1 MSRFLRLWTAAG
13 AAVGLLC
20 GSPAFAHL
28 TPNSEVQLAIG
39 HSAIRADVIVP
50 QGEYAYAT
58 GNPVGN
64 DARSMAIARAYLE
77 RHSAIVAPDGRLWIR
92 RVESIGFAQIA
103 GPPDLHAVEEW
114 TPPPGAPLRRFT
126 IDWRVIVDELPNHF
140 ALFLV
145 SSDVAT
151 RVGAVHEVVG
161 AVRAHSGPLVVDRG
175 AGSALTAF
183 ANALML
189 GVDHILGGYDHL
201 MFLIALLLPAPLIAS
216 HGRWTTPRP
225 ARQTIGRL
233 VRIVTAFTIGH
244 SLTLIGATLGHW
256 RLPAAPVE
264 VAIAVS
270 VLVSAVHAIRPL
282 VPGREPLIALFFGLV
297 HGLAFAT
304 IFAQAGAAMGS
315 GALSLAGVNL
325 GIEVVQIGIVLATV
339 PALLILAPTRAYPP
353 IRVGA
358 AGFACVAATAWIIN
372 RTTGWLTDAIG
383 AMEGA
388 MAYAGWL
395 IALLS
400 VAALA
405 MLALAQR
412 GPKARNWRTGWDS
425 NPR

>member
-64 DARSMAIARAYLE
+64 DARSLTIARAYLE

-216 HGRWTTPRP
+216 HGRWATPRP
-225 ARQTIGRL
+225 TRQTIGRL

-358 AGFACVAATAWIIN
+358 AGFACVAATAWIVN
-372 RTTGWLTDAIG
+372 RTSGRLADTVGVL
-383 AMEGA
+383 EGA
-388 MAYAGWL
+388 MSYAGWL

-405 MLALAQR
+405 ILALAHR
-412 GPKARNWRTGWDS
+412 GPNARNWRTGW
-425 NPR
+425 PPK

>member
-1 MSRFLRLWTAAG
+1 MSRLGRLWVAAG
-13 AAVGLLC
+13 AMVLLLC
-20 GSPAFAHL
+20 GSPAVAHF

-39 HSAIRADVIVP
+39 HGAIRADVIVP

-58 GNPVGN
+58 GNPVAN
-64 DARSMAIARAYLE
+64 DTRSLAIARAYLE
-77 RHSAIVAPDGRLWIR
+77 SHSAIAAPDGRRWTRHL
-92 RVESIGFAQIA
+92 ESIAFAQIA
-103 GPPDLHAVEEW
+103 GPPDLHAIEQW
-114 TPPPGAPLRRFT
+114 TPPPGAPLRKFA
-126 IDWRVIVDELPNHF
+126 IEWRVIVDVLPNHF

-151 RVGAVHEVVG
+151 RVGSVHEVVG
-161 AVRAHSGPLVVDRG
+161 AVRAHSGPLLVDRG
-175 AGSALTAF
+175 GGSALTAF
-183 ANALML
+183 ANAVML

-201 MFLIALLLPAPLIAS
+201 MFLLALLLPAPLIAS
-216 HGRWTTPRP
+216 HGRWTAPRP

-244 SLTLIGATLGHW
+244 SVTLIGATLGHW

-282 VPGREPLIALFFGLV
+282 VPGREPLIALFFGLI

-304 IFAQAGAAMGS
+304 IFAQAGTTMGS

-358 AGFACVAATAWIIN
+358 ATFASLAALTWIVN
-372 RTTGWLTDAIG
+372 RTTGRLADAVS

-388 MAYAGWL
+388 MSYGGWL

-400 VAALA
+400 LAALA
-405 MLALAQR
+405 IFALAAGR
-412 GPKARNWRTGWDS
+412 PKAGNWRTGWDS

>member
-1 MSRFLRLWTAAG
+1 MRCAVRWVLATLLLTLCTVPAA
-13 AAVGLLC
+13 
-20 GSPAFAHL
+20 AHL

-39 HSAIRADVIVP
+39 HNSIRADVIVP

-64 DARSMAIARAYLE
+64 DVGSLASARSYVMSHA
-77 RHSAIVAPDGRLWIR
+77 AIVAPDGRPWTR
-92 RVESIGFAQIA
+92 RIERIEFAQIA

-114 TPPPGAPLRRFT
+114 TPPSGAPLRRFA
-126 IDWRVIVDELPNHF
+126 IRWQVIVDTLPNHF

-145 SSDVAT
+145 ASDVAT
-151 RVGAVHEVVG
+151 RVGTVHEVIG

-189 GVDHILGGYDHL
+189 GIDHILGGYDHL
-201 MFLIALLLPAPLIAS
+201 MFLLALLLPAPLLAS

-225 ARQTIGRL
+225 ARETIGQL

-244 SLTLIGATLGHW
+244 SLTLIGATLGQWH
-256 RLPAAPVE
+256 LPAAPVE

-270 VLVSAVHAIRPL
+270 VLISAIHAIRPL
-282 VPGREPLIALFFGLV
+282 LPGREPLIALFFGLI

-315 GALSLAGVNL
+315 GALNLLGVNL
-325 GIEVVQIGIVLATV
+325 GIEAVQLSIVLVTV
-339 PALLILAPTRAYPP
+339 PALLILTPTRAYAP

-358 AGFACVAATAWIIN
+358 ASFACFAATAWIVN
-372 RTTGWLTDAIG
+372 RTTGGLAALVGAI
-383 AMEGA
+383 EGA

-400 VAALA
+400 IAALA
-405 MLALAQR
+405 MLAAGKLALFN
-412 GPKARNWRTGWDS
+412 PNARR
-425 NPR
+425 RAA

>member
-1 MSRFLRLWTAAG
+1 M
-13 AAVGLLC
+13 
-20 GSPAFAHL
+20 
-28 TPNSEVQLAIG
+28 AIG
-39 HSAIRADVIVP
+39 RESIRADVIVP

-58 GNPVGN
+58 GNPVSN
-64 DARSMAIARAYLE
+64 DARSLAIATAYLE
-77 RHSAIVAPDGRLWIR
+77 SHSAIVAPDGRRWTR
-92 RVESIGFAQIA
+92 RVESIAFAQIA

-126 IDWRVIVDELPNHF
+126 IDWGVLVDELPNHF

-175 AGSALTAF
+175 TGSALTAF

-201 MFLIALLLPAPLIAS
+201 MFLLALLLPAPLIAS
-216 HGRWTTPRP
+216 RGRWTTPRP
-225 ARQTIGRL
+225 ARQTLGRL

-270 VLVSAVHAIRPL
+270 VLVSAIHAIRPL
-282 VPGREPLIALFFGLV
+282 APGREPLIALFFGLV

-325 GIEVVQIGIVLATV
+325 GIEVVQVGIVFVTV

-358 AGFACVAATAWIIN
+358 ASFACVAATAWIIN
-372 RTTGWLTDAIG
+372 RTTGRLADTVG
-383 AMEGA
+383 ALEGA
-388 MAYAGWL
+388 MSYAGWL

-405 MLALAQR
+405 ILALAHCSAKTR
-412 GPKARNWRTGWDS
+412 SWRTGWDS